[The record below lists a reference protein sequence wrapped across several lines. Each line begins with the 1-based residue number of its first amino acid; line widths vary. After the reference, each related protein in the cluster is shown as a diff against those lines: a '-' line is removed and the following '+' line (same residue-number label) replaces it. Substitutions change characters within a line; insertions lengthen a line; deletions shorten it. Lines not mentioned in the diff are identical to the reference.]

1 MAEVE
6 GEGGIL
12 QILPFV
18 LFALAIAAFVR
29 LALSP
34 SIWPGRIYKYVHYSA
49 MASDTTAIYWDDTVL
64 PCIVQGYIYSGA
76 PERMQL
82 NDSV

>member
-12 QILPFV
+12 EILPFV
-18 LFALAIAAFVR
+18 LFALAVAAFVR

-49 MASDTTAIYWDDTVL
+49 MASHTTVVCWDDTVSS
-64 PCIVQGYIYSGA
+64 CIMRGCICSEG
-76 PERMQL
+76 PERM
-82 NDSV
+82 